1 MSKRRFVPTLVIA
14 AMVAAWSPATLAEP
28 ADPLPDWRQF
38 IDDLDDQDGDH
49 VVGEELCARPAYTKS
64 Q

>member
-1 MSKRRFVPTLVIA
+1 MSKRRFLPTLAIA
-14 AMVAAWSPATLAEP
+14 AMVAIWSPATLAGP

-49 VVGEELCARPAYTKS
+49 VVGEELCARPA
-64 Q
+64 

>member
-1 MSKRRFVPTLVIA
+1 MSKRRLVPTLMIA
-14 AMVAAWSPATLAEP
+14 AMVAAWSPAALAGP

-49 VVGEELCARPAYTKS
+49 VVGEELCARP
-64 Q
+64 